1 MSQIDN
7 IPTFDAKGPIAFD
20 NKKVYVDESFADI
33 VPWFL
38 DNRKEDIKK
47 VKDFADVADFEQIQR
62 MGHRWKGTCASY
74 GFQKLSEVG
83 ETLEDLSLRKN
94 KEAIIAL
101 MDKTSDYLN
110 NLEVVYVAA
119 DENADSDEATY

>member
-1 MSQIDN
+1 
-7 IPTFDAKGPIAFD
+7 
-20 NKKVYVDESFADI
+20 
-33 VPWFL
+33 
-38 DNRKEDIKK
+38 
-47 VKDFADVADFEQIQR
+47 

-94 KEAIIAL
+94 NEAIVAL

-119 DENADSDEATY
+119 DESTDSNEASY

>member
-1 MSQIDN
+1 MSLTDSN
-7 IPTFDAKGPIAFD
+7 PTFDAKGAVVFD
-20 NKKVYVDESFADI
+20 NKKVLVDESFADI

-83 ETLEDLSLRKN
+83 EKLEELSLRKN
-94 KEAIIAL
+94 KDTIVAL

-119 DENADSDEATY
+119 DESTDSNEASY